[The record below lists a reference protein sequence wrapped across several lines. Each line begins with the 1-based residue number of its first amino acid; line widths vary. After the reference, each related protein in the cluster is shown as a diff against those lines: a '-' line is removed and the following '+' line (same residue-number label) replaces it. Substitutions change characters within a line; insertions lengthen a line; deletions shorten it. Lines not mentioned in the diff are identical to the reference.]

1 MPGRLALIVLAT
13 GAGAWFVV
21 ATSSDVP
28 NVARSSGSTGCVSE
42 TGTADACED
51 GTALEN
57 ALGVAASADGR
68 SVYVASDVSDAVAIF
83 ERDRAT
89 GGLTQQAAPAG
100 CVSET
105 ATGGACS
112 DGRGLNAPNGLG
124 MSVDGKS
131 VYAASIGSDAVAIFD
146 RDPVRGALTPKAG
159 TAGCISEPAPRRA
172 CRRGRALNGAFDLAV
187 SPDGENVYVAAQL
200 SDAVA
205 IFERDPATGALSQKA
220 GTAGCISETGT
231 GGVCED
237 GTALDGVVSVAV
249 SSEGRSV
256 YAASTNSDAVAIF
269 DRDPS
274 TGALTQKAGT
284 SACISETGTGGVCHD
299 GMGLDSAAGVA
310 VSGDGA
316 SVYVASQLSD
326 AVAVF
331 DRDPAAGA
339 LSQKAGAAACVSETG
354 TGPCRDGRALN
365 GAIGIAVSPDGRTVY
380 VASTAS
386 DAIAIFTRRRTGGL
400 RQLRG
405 SAGCVS
411 ETGRGPCRDGV
422 ALDFARDLALSPDG
436 KSVYIASARS
446 DAVAILP
453 TSASPRR

>member
-1 MPGRLALIVLAT
+1 
-13 GAGAWFVV
+13 
-21 ATSSDVP
+21 
-28 NVARSSGSTGCVSE
+28 
-42 TGTADACED
+42 
-51 GTALEN
+51 
-57 ALGVAASADGR
+57 
-68 SVYVASDVSDAVAIF
+68 
-83 ERDRAT
+83 
-89 GGLTQQAAPAG
+89 
-100 CVSET
+100 
-105 ATGGACS
+105 
-112 DGRGLNAPNGLG
+112 
-124 MSVDGKS
+124 
-131 VYAASIGSDAVAIFD
+131 
-146 RDPVRGALTPKAG
+146 
-159 TAGCISEPAPRRA
+159 
-172 CRRGRALNGAFDLAV
+172 
-187 SPDGENVYVAAQL
+187 
-200 SDAVA
+200 
-205 IFERDPATGALSQKA
+205 
-220 GTAGCISETGT
+220 
-231 GGVCED
+231 
-237 GTALDGVVSVAV
+237 
-249 SSEGRSV
+249 
-256 YAASTNSDAVAIF
+256 
-269 DRDPS
+269 
-274 TGALTQKAGT
+274 
-284 SACISETGTGGVCHD
+284 
-299 GMGLDSAAGVA
+299 MGLDSAAGVA

-354 TGPCRDGRALN
+354 TGPCRDGRALD